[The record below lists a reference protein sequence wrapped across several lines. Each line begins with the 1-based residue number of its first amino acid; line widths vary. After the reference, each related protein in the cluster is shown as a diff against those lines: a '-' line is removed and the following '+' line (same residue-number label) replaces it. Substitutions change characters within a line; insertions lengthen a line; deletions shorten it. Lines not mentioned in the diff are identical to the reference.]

1 MDKYAMDD
9 PTNPFI
15 PVIYSATSLLLV
27 ACGCAL
33 ILVR

>member
-1 MDKYAMDD
+1 MED
-9 PTNPFI
+9 NPFI

-27 ACGCAL
+27 AFGFAL